1 MSKKWRPYH
10 IPVVAEKGP
19 SETEPRP
26 VDTKPAGLEAST
38 AGRPS
43 DDCALQTHTASQS
56 ATAVPGADLKEHNTQ
71 TVLQSLWKQNIETK
85 PTNLQVVRFRGFN
98 QWVQFKLKS

>member
-71 TVLQSLWKQNIETK
+71 TVLQSL
-85 PTNLQVVRFRGFN
+85 
-98 QWVQFKLKS
+98 